1 MPSFVGYRQLLHPH
15 TLNRDYDMLKT
26 TFASL
31 ALLMAAGSA
40 SAQTMDHSRMDHGA
54 HMGTMHSG
62 QRQADVAQRGKEVM
76 PFSLAATTHIFTKTA
91 QGGVQQVVVKK
102 SDDAEQV
109 RLTRLHLQEIRE
121 QFLKGDFS
129 GPTRIHGQDMPG
141 LAELKA
147 AAPGQVAIAYK
158 DIKGGAE
165 LSYTIANPAL
175 VAALHRWFDAQLSD
189 HGKDA
194 MAGHAGHAGHS
205 GHGEMKKP

>member
-1 MPSFVGYRQLLHPH
+1 MFKK
-15 TLNRDYDMLKT
+15 TL
-26 TFASL
+26 ASL
-31 ALLMAAGSA
+31 AFLMGAAGV
-40 SAQTMDHSRMDHGA
+40 SAQTMDHSRMEHGA

-91 QGGVQQVVVKK
+91 QGGIQKVVVKK
-102 SDDAEQV
+102 TDDAEQV
-109 RLTRLHLQEIRE
+109 RLTRLHLQEIRD

-129 GPTRIHGQDMPG
+129 SPTRIHGQDMPG

-147 AAPGQVAIAYK
+147 AAPGQVVIAYK
-158 DIKGGAE
+158 DIKSGAE
-165 LSYTIANPAL
+165 LSFMTANVAL
-175 VAALHRWFDAQLSD
+175 VSALHRWFDAQLSD

-194 MAGHAGHAGHS
+194 MSGHAGHS